1 MLMPYGQTVVFKN
14 KKIIK
19 RDLVGGVRESVLEDH
34 LSYTMVYMRTCFRKI
49 KNSSLLYL
57 S

>member
-1 MLMPYGQTVVFKN
+1 MPYGQTVVFKN